1 MEQVIIPVVLGLII
15 IALGVTNIMGNISTL
30 HWYHRQRVSPQDVRP
45 FGRLVGTG
53 MVIIGAGI
61 ALSGVCFFV
70 TQRTGNEVFIA
81 IGSALTIAGVVI
93 GLPIIFFAMFKYNKG
108 IF

>member
-1 MEQVIIPVVLGLII
+1 MDQIIIPVVLGLII

-45 FGRLVGTG
+45 FGKLVGTG
-53 MVIIGAGI
+53 MVVIGTGI
-61 ALSGVCFFV
+61 VLSGVGIFV
-70 TQRTGNEVFIA
+70 TQRTGSEGFTAV
-81 IGSALTIAGVVI
+81 GSALAVAGVVI
-93 GLPIIFFAMFKYNKG
+93 GLPIIFYAMFKYNKG